1 MGRLWSD
8 LGPIKTANPLFCI
21 AATMNNVKMTH
32 VPYFP
37 PRPSRLSHRKKWHIC
52 ACLDAWHKPPVNKVP
67 SHLFLSVI
75 IVTVISLI
83 FSLSYHHFVP
93 LICCLGQIL
102 YFLPSFCVIRRQWSE
117 TPYYILNPIYIISR
131 YIMGLRDKFL
141 SSPSPST
148 SSAWWSAPQ
157 ACILSSHGL
166 CLAVRASGRGATVTT
181 EP

>member
-1 MGRLWSD
+1 MKTMK
-8 LGPIKTANPLFCI
+8 KTANPLFCI

-93 LICCLGQIL
+93 LICCLGQRL

-117 TPYYILNPIYIISR
+117 TPYYILSPIYIISR
-131 YIMGLRDKFL
+131 YIMGLRG
-141 SSPSPST
+141 
-148 SSAWWSAPQ
+148 
-157 ACILSSHGL
+157 ILYFIAQYTLRCKS
-166 CLAVRASGRGATVTT
+166 
-181 EP
+181 